1 MDGKDTLAD
10 KRSSAD
16 INRIQVLGNRD
27 VQTAEPVVDR
37 AVVKTAPA
45 HRYGAGMTP
54 EFAKAGRMHN
64 VGES

>member
-37 AVVKTAPA
+37 AVVKTVPSASL
-45 HRYGAGMTP
+45 RGGDD
-54 EFAKAGRMHN
+54 
-64 VGES
+64 S